1 MNFKLQEFTTK
12 RTDSDSSPKLP
23 SILTMFDIPSPA
35 IDFSSFLTKRDLSP
49 AMDPNGLLL
58 QLNKV
63 KNELEILK
71 AETKKETQMHENQIQ
86 YLKNQLEKKDKEI
99 EHLKSAASKKN
110 IENDSE
116 ELRRFNKDIFLSKKQ
131 LKKNNKLAIQEKQ
144 SKTAKKDRAVMKLN
158 TTDPML
164 LFKTN
169 KIKAKDY
176 SQEDLNSYAK
186 MVILNEKS
194 IKEVLILAQNKIP
207 RSTLRDRINML
218 KSIRKTF

>member
-1 MNFKLQEFTTK
+1 
-12 RTDSDSSPKLP
+12 
-23 SILTMFDIPSPA
+23 
-35 IDFSSFLTKRDLSP
+35 
-49 AMDPNGLLL
+49 
-58 QLNKV
+58 
-63 KNELEILK
+63 
-71 AETKKETQMHENQIQ
+71 
-86 YLKNQLEKKDKEI
+86 
-99 EHLKSAASKKN
+99 
-110 IENDSE
+110 
-116 ELRRFNKDIFLSKKQ
+116 
-131 LKKNNKLAIQEKQ
+131 
-144 SKTAKKDRAVMKLN
+144 MKLN